1 MMIVRENEMYGKDV
15 RFTGNDISLAA
26 TMLDKLSTTIEIIY
40 YLMNRR
46 EERSFVVML
55 ISSDEFDVGKI
66 VKEQKRNT
74 DILFKLDEE
83 RSIYAI
89 ICQDTK
95 IDGGYRF
102 AERVMHHL
110 RENEV
115 KEPYCVELE
124 IRNTTYDIKY
134 IIFKLIE
141 IYIET
146 KENKRSNEI
155 VFKSLH

>member
-1 MMIVRENEMYGKDV
+1 MIVRENEMYGKDV